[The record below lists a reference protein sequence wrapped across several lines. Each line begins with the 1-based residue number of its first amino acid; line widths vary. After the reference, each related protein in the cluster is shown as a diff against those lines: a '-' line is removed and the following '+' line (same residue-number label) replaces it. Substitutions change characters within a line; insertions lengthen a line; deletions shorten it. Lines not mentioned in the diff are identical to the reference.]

1 MTTSFVI
8 DFEDEVAPGVFSY
21 EQTIVITGGTGR
33 FQDATGAAS
42 IVGTID
48 PIGFVY
54 DGHLEGT
61 ISQPGPN
68 S

>member
-21 EQTIVITGGTGR
+21 EQTIVITGCTGR
-33 FQDATGAAS
+33 LQDSAGEAVIT
-42 IVGTID
+42 GTID
-48 PIGFVY
+48 PFSFVY
-54 DGHLEGT
+54 DGHLEGS
-61 ISQPGPN
+61 ISQPGPR